1 MRRFTAPLV
10 VLATLAACETQP
22 PVSPLAPSTRIAA
35 SASASGSD
43 LPIYGLGGF
52 HRATPQS
59 PCSAAPFR
67 QFDFWVGDWKVF
79 NLAGA
84 FVATSHIVT
93 KLDGCIVEENWA
105 PLNGIRGRSL
115 NSYDAESGVWR
126 QTWVPEQAPGSR
138 PLRLSGELLANG
150 VMQMAGERHFWAN
163 PIVTYFDT
171 IRWTPTD
178 ATHLIQSTSLDIP
191 LANVHIKGAPHYER
205 ATGPLP
211 PTTSPGTTSCLAGG
225 DAAETRNFDFTVGTW
240 ALSASNGQAIGTS
253 TIAVD
258 PTLSGCLIAESFSTP
273 KGYQAVA
280 WLYYDPI
287 ENTYFRTYID
297 SEGERVELR
306 GTFDNGV
313 FVFTGAESIRGAESA
328 QVRMTWSQ
336 TSANTLRQL
345 WETSRDGGATWRQAQ
360 EITFTRQ

>member
-1 MRRFTAPLV
+1 MRISKTSIGL
-10 VLATLAACETQP
+10 LAMLAGCETQT
-22 PVSPLAPSTRIAA
+22 SPSLLAPSNRLSA
-35 SASASGSD
+35 SASATSAD

-59 PCSAAPFR
+59 PCRADPFR
-67 QFDFWVGDWKVF
+67 QFDFWVGDWRVF
-79 NLAGA
+79 NLAGT

-115 NSYDAESGVWR
+115 NSYDAESGLWR

-138 PLRLSGELLANG
+138 PLRLSGGLQPNG
-150 VMQMAGERHFWAN
+150 VMQMQGERHFWAN

-178 ATHLIQSTSLDIP
+178 ATHLIQATSLDIP

-205 ATGPLP
+205 ATAPLP
-211 PTTSPGTTSCLAGG
+211 PTSSPGTTNCFAGG
-225 DAAETRNFDFTVGTW
+225 DAGETRNLDFAVGTW
-240 ALSASNGQAIGTS
+240 RLTASNGQAVGAS
-253 TIAVD
+253 TIAID
-258 PTLSGCLIAESFSTP
+258 PTLSGCLIEESFSTP
-273 KGYQAVA
+273 KGYQATA

-306 GTFDNGV
+306 GTFTHGMLV
-313 FVFTGAESIRGAESA
+313 LTGAEPIRGAEGA
-328 QVRMTWSQ
+328 QVRMTWSE
-336 TSANTLRQL
+336 TSANTLRQV